1 MESNDKLKE
10 INIKNRTYYFDGIIK
25 IKDFD
30 FGNILLDEKSYRNI
44 LIYDISYKVL
54 IGAKPLRVRFDKV
67 DKFITVYD
75 GAKYLVLFGSVKYN
89 TIKNRIRYL
98 ISRKSGFI

>member
-10 INIKNRTYYFDGIIK
+10 INIKNRSYYFDGIIK
-25 IKDFD
+25 IEDFD
-30 FGNILLDEKSYRNI
+30 FDNILLVEKSYRNI

-54 IGAKPLRVRFDKV
+54 IGAKPLRVRFDTV

-89 TIKNRIRYL
+89 AIKNRIRYL

>member
-44 LIYDISYKVL
+44 LIYDISYKFL